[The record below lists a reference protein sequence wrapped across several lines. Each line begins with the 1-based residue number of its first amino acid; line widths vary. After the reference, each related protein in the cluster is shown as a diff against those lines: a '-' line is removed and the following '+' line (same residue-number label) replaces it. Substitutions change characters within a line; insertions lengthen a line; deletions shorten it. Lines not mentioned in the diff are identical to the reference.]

1 MRDYT
6 FKIANMKKA
15 QEFTLYPYTGGDF
28 IYLQSD
34 KRFSRFNL
42 RTGEGFINATNRN
55 YANSIHLQIDP
66 IKCQLPEDIK
76 TEIQGFLW
84 HNEGKDGNIN
94 NVLHFENKPLFS
106 ETASFK
112 TTGNL
117 TLLSNAD

>member
-6 FKIANMKKA
+6 FKIANMRTP
-15 QEFTLYPYTGGDF
+15 QEFTLYPYDGGDF

-42 RTGEGFINATNRN
+42 RTGEGFINAKNRN
-55 YANSIHLQIDP
+55 YANSIHLQMEP
-66 IKCQLPEDIK
+66 IKCSLPQDIK
-76 TEIQGFLW
+76 TKIQGFLW
-84 HNEGKDGNIN
+84 HNEGKDGNIGN
-94 NVLHFENKPLFS
+94 IIHFENKPLFS
-106 ETASFK
+106 ETAAFK